1 MVSRNETS
9 DGENK
14 CDNKECLTESRSS
27 LAEEKEDNISKN
39 KDKNMVPLR
48 KKDEG
53 AAENIYTSLD
63 LNKREKLDVNE
74 YETERSTYSAQNEC
88 KNHENQEEWTDSCS
102 NCVLSLQGNVSFDTS
117 YEEDIENDSNGMRIY
132 EDVI

>member
-1 MVSRNETS
+1 
-9 DGENK
+9 
-14 CDNKECLTESRSS
+14 
-27 LAEEKEDNISKN
+27 
-39 KDKNMVPLR
+39 MVPLR

-74 YETERSTYSAQNEC
+74 YETERSTYSAHNEC
-88 KNHENQEEWTDSCS
+88 KSHENQEEWTDSCS
-102 NCVLSLQGNVSFDTS
+102 NCVISLQGNVSFDTS